1 MILIV
6 DDHLDTCRPL
16 TRLLERAGHSVECV
30 HQGHDALALASEVR
44 PKCVVLDVMM
54 PGLTGFDVL
63 KALRARRA
71 TADVPVLMYSA
82 HATEADRQRAAV
94 LGADDF
100 LVKGRVEWA
109 ELLARIEALAARGDR
124 AAAGEGSGVGQG
136 EARPVA

>member
-30 HQGHDALALASEVR
+30 HHGHDALALARGVR
-44 PKCVVLDVMM
+44 PNCVVLDVMM

-63 KALRARRA
+63 KALRARPA

-82 HATEADRQRAAV
+82 HGTESDRQRAAL

-100 LVKGRVEWA
+100 LVKGRTEWA
-109 ELLARIEALAARGDR
+109 DLLARIEALAARGDR
-124 AAAGEGSGVGQG
+124 AAAGESSGVGQG
-136 EARPVA
+136 AAGSLA